1 MIKYPLYFK
10 AAASSSPGIGVTWN
24 SGAGELS
31 PIDCAIP
38 AEFNGPGSGYSPEDL
53 MVMAVIN
60 CFIATF
66 NVFAERSGF
75 AFSSIEAEG
84 VLEIGRDPHA
94 KVGVTGVKV
103 LIEVK
108 KPSSSEKALALLNET
123 KTNCLMA
130 NALKAPCEF
139 TMRTS

>member
-10 AAASSSPGIGVTWN
+10 AAASSMPGIANVWS

-31 PIDCAIP
+31 TIDCAIP
-38 AEFNGPGSGYSPEDL
+38 AEFHGPGNGYSPEDL

-66 NVFAERSGF
+66 KVFAERSGF
-75 AFSSIEAEG
+75 TFGSIDAEG
-84 VLEIGRDPHA
+84 ILEIGRDVQG

-103 LIEVK
+103 AIDVK
-108 KPSSSEKALALLNET
+108 NASNSEKALALLNET
-123 KTNCLMA
+123 KANCLMA